1 MQNSLPDL
9 EEEDRRYNLHV
20 GAEPI
25 YDYNITLIYPPW
37 KPSIMQ
43 IQDVAL
49 QPPDMIKANL
59 AKLGIVL
66 G

>member
-9 EEEDRRYNLHV
+9 EEEDSRYNLYV